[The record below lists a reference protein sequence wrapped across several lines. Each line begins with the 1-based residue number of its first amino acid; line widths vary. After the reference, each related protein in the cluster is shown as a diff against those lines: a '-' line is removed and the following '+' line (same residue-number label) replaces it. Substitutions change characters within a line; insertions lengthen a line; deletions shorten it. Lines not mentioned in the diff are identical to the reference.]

1 MDKKKTKKTDVFAD
15 LPMEKDLS
23 VDFGQP
29 STVEKA
35 IKRNKV
41 KSNKSVIISKK
52 NDNQT
57 N

>member
-1 MDKKKTKKTDVFAD
+1 
-15 LPMEKDLS
+15 MEKDTS

-41 KSNKSVIISKK
+41 KTDKSVIISKRK
-52 NDNQT
+52 DNQT
-57 N
+57 NMMTDLLHFA

>member
-1 MDKKKTKKTDVFAD
+1 
-15 LPMEKDLS
+15 MEKDLS

-41 KSNKSVIISKK
+41 KHNKSVIIPKRK
-52 NDNQT
+52 DDQT